1 MFYERSQ
8 GGLLEEGS
16 IGKKKG
22 FVKVALAGYCTGKGA
37 KNGFHT
43 QVLAVP
49 KVYAASNSNG
59 PFSSEKIK

>member
-1 MFYERSQ
+1 M
-8 GGLLEEGS
+8 
-16 IGKKKG
+16 
-22 FVKVALAGYCTGKGA
+22 ALAGYCTGKGA

-59 PFSSEKIK
+59 TSSSEKIK